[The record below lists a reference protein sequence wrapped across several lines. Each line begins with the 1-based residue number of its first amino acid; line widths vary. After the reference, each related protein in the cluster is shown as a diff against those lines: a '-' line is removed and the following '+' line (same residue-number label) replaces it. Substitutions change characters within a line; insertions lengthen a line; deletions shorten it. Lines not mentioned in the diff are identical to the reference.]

1 MSPDAV
7 AKKTMQPE
15 LSIRPA
21 TEADIDLVLWF
32 IMQLA
37 IFEKAPEQVTATP
50 DLLRQNLFGPHPY
63 AHVLLVHAKTADG
76 QEKPAAFALYFH
88 NFSTWLGRP
97 GLYLEDLFVC
107 SEYRGLGIGKLLL
120 SRLAGIAREKGCG
133 RMEWTVLDWNQPAID
148 FYEGVGAKLL
158 KEWIICRVDGKSL
171 QDFVRL

>member
-1 MSPDAV
+1 MSSDAV
-7 AKKTMQPE
+7 AKITEKPE
-15 LSIRPA
+15 ISIRPA
-21 TEADIDLVLWF
+21 TEADLDLILWF
-32 IMQLA
+32 IHQLA
-37 IFEKAPEQVTATP
+37 IFEKAPDQVTATP

-63 AHVLLVHAKTADG
+63 AHVLLVHAKTADKM
-76 QEKPAAFALYFH
+76 EPAGFALYFH

-107 SEYRGLGIGKLLL
+107 PEYRNMGVGKLLL

-148 FYEGVGAKLL
+148 FYEGVGARLL

-171 QDFVRL
+171 QEFIRM